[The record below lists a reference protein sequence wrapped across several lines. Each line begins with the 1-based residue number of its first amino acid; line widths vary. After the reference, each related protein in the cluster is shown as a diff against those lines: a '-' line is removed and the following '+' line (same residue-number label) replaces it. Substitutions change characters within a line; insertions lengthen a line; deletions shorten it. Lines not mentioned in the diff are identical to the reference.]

1 MAARPVRERLDTG
14 DVVLFCGAGRVSSVI
29 KRLTRS
35 RWSHVGMV
43 IRAQELDLLLL
54 IESTTLSPLT
64 DMDTG
69 ERRDGVQVVAL
80 SERLSRF
87 DGEAIAVRR
96 VLGPRTA
103 EQVHQVAAVRQM
115 FRGIAYESDQVEL
128 LRSAYDGPFGRNSR
142 DLSTLF
148 CSELVAEFW
157 QVLRWLDAQVPS
169 NEFTPANFAGEG
181 DDAVDRYWIGTEHAL
196 GEVEPLCA

>member
-1 MAARPVRERLDTG
+1 MAARTLRSRLDTG

-43 IRAQELDLLLL
+43 IRAQDLDLLLL

-64 DMDTG
+64 DLDTG

-87 DGEAIAVRR
+87 DGEAVAVRR
-96 VLGPRTA
+96 VLGPRTP

-115 FRGIAYESDQVEL
+115 FRGIPYESDQVEL

-169 NEFTPANFAGEG
+169 NEFTPGNFAGEG
-181 DDAVDRYWIGTEHAL
+181 DDAVDRYWIGQEHAL